1 MKKIFL
7 FLLLLSC
14 SYLVF
19 AQSNKEEEL
28 TRVHTRNEQYI
39 NSLLQTKQY
48 PEAEKAI
55 KKLIKQ
61 YPETAKY
68 KLAQARLYKEQGQLA
83 EAAKVYEQLISTLPK
98 EESEIRAIAN
108 DLYQMQEYDV
118 AATVFLQGRKLLGN
132 EHIFTFELLSL
143 YRFKKDK
150 NNLILEFLNA
160 LSTMPQMLP
169 QAETVLAAL
178 FENNADYLN
187 LQNALFKRMQ
197 KDPQNESYAKLLIW
211 QFLQQQE
218 YEMAL
223 RQLIAQDK
231 RTKDN
236 GRILFENAQIFT
248 ANKAYETAIK
258 AYTYLLTKG
267 RDNEYFLSA
276 RLGLAD
282 AKYQLLL
289 SGKNNQ
295 AEITVLAYEYRTIL
309 EEYGQNRNTLFA
321 LRKLA
326 SIEAYYLHHLQK
338 ATETMETALKITD
351 LSASETGELKL
362 ELADLY
368 VLSQEPWE
376 ALLRYG
382 QVAEKFENQTIGNEA
397 KFRSAR
403 LSFYQGNFTY
413 AKSQLDVLKA
423 STEQLIAND
432 AMDLSLLLTDHLET
446 AKDTLALKMY
456 AAAEWT
462 QFRGLSKPAMA
473 KLDSI
478 TVLYPEN
485 TLHDEILMSKSKIYI
500 QDKAYTEAVPLLKQ
514 LIANPQTNNLT
525 DDAVFLLAGLYE
537 DQLNDPEQ
545 AKILYQKLI
554 TEFPGSM
561 FTAEAR
567 KHYRKLRGDNIE
579 S

>member
-7 FLLLLSC
+7 FILLFSC
-14 SYLVF
+14 SCLLF
-19 AQSNKEEEL
+19 AQNNKEEEL
-28 TRVHTRNEQYI
+28 SRVHTRNEQYI
-39 NSLLQTKQY
+39 NSLLQTRQY
-48 PEAEKAI
+48 PEAEKI
-55 KKLIKQ
+55 IRKLIRQ

-68 KLAQARLYKEQGQLA
+68 KLAQARLYKEQGQLP
-83 EAAKVYEQLISTLPK
+83 EAAKIYETIINTLPK
-98 EESEIRAIAN
+98 EEFGIREIAN
-108 DLYQMQEYDV
+108 DLYQIQEYDV
-118 AATVFLQGRKLLGN
+118 AIDVFLQGRKLLGN
-132 EHIFTFELLSL
+132 EQVFTFELLSL

-150 NNLILEFLNA
+150 NKLITEFLNA
-160 LSTMPQMLP
+160 LSTTPQMLP
-169 QAETVLAAL
+169 QAQTVLSSL
-178 FENNADYLN
+178 FESNADYLN

-231 RTKDN
+231 RTKDS
-236 GRILFENAQIFT
+236 GIILFEHAKIFS

-267 RDNEYFLSA
+267 KENEYFLPA

-289 SGKNNQ
+289 TGKNNQ
-295 AEITVLAYEYRTIL
+295 TEINVLASEYRAIL
-309 EEYGQNRNTLFA
+309 EEYGKNRNTLFA
-321 LRKLA
+321 LKKLA
-326 SIEAYYLHHLQK
+326 AIEAYYLNQIPEATQTLEAALQ
-338 ATETMETALKITD
+338 IND
-351 LSASETGELKL
+351 LSVTETGELKL

-368 VLSQEPWE
+368 VLNQEPWE
-376 ALLRYG
+376 ALLKYG
-382 QVAEKFENQTIGNEA
+382 QVAEKFENQNIGNEA

-446 AKDTLALKMY
+446 AKDTLALQLY
-456 AAAEWT
+456 AGAEWL
-462 QFRGLSKPAMA
+462 QFRGLSKSAMA
-473 KLDSI
+473 RLDSI

-485 TLHDEILMSKSKIYI
+485 TLHDEILMSKSKIHI
-500 QDKAYTEAVPLLKQ
+500 KDQDYSAAAPLLKQ
-514 LIANPQTNNLT
+514 LIANPQSNNLT
-525 DDAVFLLAGLYE
+525 DDALFMLAGLYE
-537 DQLNDPEQ
+537 DHLNDPEQ
-545 AKILYQKLI
+545 AKTLYQQLI

>member
-1 MKKIFL
+1 MKKVFL
-7 FLLLLSC
+7 FILLFSCAGLL
-14 SYLVF
+14 F
-19 AQSNKEEEL
+19 AQNNKEEEL
-28 TRVHTRNEQYI
+28 SSLHTRNEQYI
-39 NSLLQTKQY
+39 NSLLQRKQY
-48 PEAEKAI
+48 PEAEKVI
-55 KKLIKQ
+55 RKLIKQ

-68 KLAQARLYKEQGQLA
+68 KLAQARFHKEQGQLA
-83 EAAKVYEQLISTLPK
+83 EAAKIYETIITTLPK
-98 EESEIRAIAN
+98 EEFEIRGIAN

-118 AATVFLQGRKLLGN
+118 ATDVFLQGRKLLGN
-132 EHIFTFELLSL
+132 EQVFTFELLSL

-150 NNLILEFLNA
+150 NKLIVEFLNA
-160 LSTMPQMLP
+160 LSTMPQMLL
-169 QAETVLAAL
+169 QAQTVFSSL
-178 FENNADYLN
+178 FESNADYLN

-197 KDPQNESYAKLLIW
+197 KEPQNESYAKLLIW

-231 RTKDN
+231 RTKDS
-236 GRILFENAQIFT
+236 GLILFEHAKIFT

-267 RDNEYFLSA
+267 KENEYFLPA

-289 SGKNNQ
+289 SGKNDQ
-295 AEITVLAYEYRTIL
+295 TEVTVLANEYRAIL
-309 EEYGQNRNTLFA
+309 DEYGKNRNTLFA
-321 LRKLA
+321 LKKLA
-326 SIEAYYLHHLQK
+326 SIEAYYLNQVQK
-338 ATETMETALKITD
+338 ATQTLETALQIND
-351 LSASETGELKL
+351 LSITETGELKL

-368 VLSQEPWE
+368 VLNQEPWE
-376 ALLRYG
+376 ALLKYG
-382 QVAEKFENQTIGNEA
+382 QVAEKFENQNIGNEA

-446 AKDTLALKMY
+446 ARDTLALQQY
-456 AAAEWT
+456 AAAEWL
-462 QFRGLSKPAMA
+462 QFRGLSKPAMT

-478 TVLYPEN
+478 SVLYPEN
-485 TLHDEILMSKSKIYI
+485 TLHDEILMSKSKIHI
-500 QDKAYTEAVPLLKQ
+500 KDQDYSAAAPLLKQ

-525 DDAVFLLAGLYE
+525 DDAVFMLAGLYE
-537 DQLNDPEQ
+537 DHLNDPEQ
-545 AKILYQKLI
+545 AKTLYQKLI
-554 TEFPGSM
+554 TDFPGSM
-561 FTAEAR
+561 FAAEAR